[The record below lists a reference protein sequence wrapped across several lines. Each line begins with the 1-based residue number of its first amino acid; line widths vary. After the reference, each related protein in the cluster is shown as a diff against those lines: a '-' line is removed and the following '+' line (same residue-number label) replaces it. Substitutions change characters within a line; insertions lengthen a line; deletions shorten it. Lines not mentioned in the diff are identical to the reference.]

1 MQENFPFLRKEMRD
15 CGKNLILYINVCPFG
30 ISFHVRKY
38 GIISVKRIFFT
49 NELKAAVSSKMGV
62 LSQHEILAFTER
74 EENVDAAS
82 GLVRPQH
89 RPLTL
94 DLLLPSCLRFCG

>member
-1 MQENFPFLRKEMRD
+1 MRD
-15 CGKNLILYINVCPFG
+15 CNAEEILYFIFYIILRLFR

-38 GIISVKRIFFT
+38 EIILVKRIFFM

>member
-1 MQENFPFLRKEMRD
+1 MQENFPFSRKEMRD
-15 CGKNLILYINVCPFG
+15 CRKNLILYINLCPFR
-30 ISFHVRKY
+30 ISFHVHKY
-38 GIISVKRIFFT
+38 EIASVKRIFFM

-62 LSQHEILAFTER
+62 LSHEILAFIER